1 MASSVIPRNF
11 PMQLYTFADMADGL
25 TAANLL
31 TSLNANDS
39 VIPVGT
45 YAVLIGSSGN
55 PNRCLILVV
64 KGGPSSGRAITISPY
79 VALNNLTLTYTS
91 GTWTQAT

>member
-1 MASSVIPRNF
+1 MASTVIPRNY
-11 PMQLYTFADMADGL
+11 PMQLYTFSDMADGL

-31 TSLNANDS
+31 TSLNANDP
-39 VIPVGT
+39 VIPIGT

-55 PNRCLILVV
+55 PNRCLILIV

-79 VALNNLTLTYTS
+79 VALNNLSLNYTS
-91 GTWTQAT
+91 GTWAQAT